1 MRKALFLLAVTLPLL
16 VNAQRQETLLEK
28 GWKFVNHEVT
38 DAWQTDY
45 NDSNWQTVTVPHD

>member
-28 GWKFVNHEVT
+28 GWKFVNHEVA
-38 DAWQTDY
+38 DAWQTD
-45 NDSNWQTVTVPHD
+45 